1 MALSKIIAEGVDLT
15 DTFAFTGTVTGAGL
29 TSPFANTVAVT
40 SEGGAVTTNLVQG
53 LAKAFVS
60 LQQTGTQAVF
70 DSLNNSSIVD
80 QGVGE
85 TQVNLSSA
93 MSSIRYGTAGSVI
106 GSGTSW
112 EAVCFVSG
120 SNAASVN
127 TTSSYRMV
135 TRDAYPS
142 NSGVTRD
149 MGQVSLMNTGDLA

>member
-1 MALSKIIAEGVDLT
+1 MALSKIDADGVSGLQASLT
-15 DTFAFTGTVTGAGL
+15 ATTTV
-29 TSPFANTVAVT
+29 P

-53 LAKAFVS
+53 LAKAFVF

-80 QGVGE
+80 QGVGQ

-112 EAVCFVSG
+112 EAVSFVG
-120 SNAASVN
+120 GNNAASVN
-127 TTSSYRMV
+127 TTSSYSMA

-142 NSGVTRD
+142 NGGVTRD